1 MPAVRC
7 TGGVRIVAFFRTI
20 HLTQTEMDILTQ
32 LKEEQPYRKEA
43 PELDQ
48 ILPYKDKRAN
58 NIRYLHM
65 KDLVFINFRTGMPT
79 KNSAYDTHL
88 RKLCEKAGIRP
99 FCMHTLRHTFATRC
113 IEYGIRP
120 KVLQQILGHAS
131 LKTTMDRYV
140 HNTEDSMT
148 DAVNLFE
155 AGCREN
161 GVNFLKMA

>member
-1 MPAVRC
+1 
-7 TGGVRIVAFFRTI
+7 
-20 HLTQTEMDILTQ
+20 
-32 LKEEQPYRKEA
+32 
-43 PELDQ
+43 
-48 ILPYKDKRAN
+48 
-58 NIRYLHM
+58 M
-65 KDLVFINFRTGMPT
+65 KDLVFINFRTGMPS

-88 RKLCEKAGIRP
+88 YKLCERAGIRP

-148 DAVNLFE
+148 DAVTLFE
-155 AGCREN
+155 QGSCKN
-161 GVNFLKMA
+161 GVKMA